1 MPAAT
6 PIVLDL
12 FDVFENPRVELT
24 VEGMVWLLLART
36 RFEEIRTPPSPLTQ
50 PPPKGIC
57 SDLVFKGHD
66 HWRSH
71 TDRQRSLLFAQWVSS
86 RASHQL
92 WPCAILYR
100 PVLHCVS
107 CCRPGNWECFQR
119 HDLNLSL
126 LVTGQKIER
135 VRARG
140 NRKVNQHILGSREIK
155 SLWSIGCRN
164 ELIWPCW

>member
-57 SDLVFKGHD
+57 SDFSLNEFLPEHPISYD
-66 HWRSH
+66 PAPFF
-71 TDRQRSLLFAQWVSS
+71 TDQFCIA
-86 RASHQL
+86 
-92 WPCAILYR
+92 
-100 PVLHCVS
+100 
-107 CCRPGNWECFQR
+107 
-119 HDLNLSL
+119 
-126 LVTGQKIER
+126 
-135 VRARG
+135 
-140 NRKVNQHILGSREIK
+140 
-155 SLWSIGCRN
+155 
-164 ELIWPCW
+164 